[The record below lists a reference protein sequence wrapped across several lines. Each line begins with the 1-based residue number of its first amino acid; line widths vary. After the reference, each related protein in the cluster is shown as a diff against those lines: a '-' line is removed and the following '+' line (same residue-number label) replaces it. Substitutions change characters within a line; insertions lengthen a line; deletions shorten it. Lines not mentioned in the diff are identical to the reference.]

1 MICMQKIYGV
11 YGLNHQIIEKS
22 YEVTM
27 ADGRNFE
34 DSAGLRIHD
43 YDFCLLKCLLVV
55 ALSRKKPF
63 QPTNYRLQKE

>member
-22 YEVTM
+22 YDVMM
-27 ADGRNFE
+27 ADGRNCE
-34 DSAGLRIHD
+34 DSAGLRIRN
-43 YDFCLLKCLLVV
+43 YELCLLKCLLVV

-63 QPTNYRLQKE
+63 QPTNYQL